1 MEHARRAILFFLL
14 ASPLTPRQNP
24 QPEVIHLPPPM
35 PTGDLHGKSKEQIA
49 AENKEAALKDV
60 EELARASMELR
71 DELKNTG
78 QYVVPVDAIKK
89 TKQIEKLARRIR
101 GRLKD

>member
-49 AENKEAALKDV
+49 AEHREAALKYV

-71 DELKNTG
+71 DELKK
-78 QYVVPVDAIKK
+78 Y
-89 TKQIEKLARRIR
+89 
-101 GRLKD
+101 GRSMSFRWTR